1 MSTPLVPIQI
11 PSIYKKNGIR
21 VPLPARMAKC
31 APDMLAAI
39 RAAEKE
45 VEQAGGNLYLSDLFR
60 SYEMQ
65 LGSHLDYVKGKKSA
79 FSPPPGGSMH
89 EAGRALDLDLDA
101 LNMKLSTFW
110 DIAKRSGL
118 VPIISAPNASK
129 SEAWH
134 FDCRGSHDRVYQ
146 YYSTGKASNM
156 KPYAAMAV
164 SGILA
169 IDVQVDRF
177 KSKQTEAK
185 IQAALIRLG
194 FDPGAIDGDLG
205 NRSKAAL
212 NAVGVAVTT
221 PVEIYAALDARLRA
235 AFPTEF
241 AVDSDGDGVPDTDDE
256 FDHSLPGHV
265 IQ

>member
-39 RAAEKE
+39 RATEKE

-110 DIAKRSGL
+110 EIASHSGL
-118 VPIISAPNASK
+118 VPIISTPNASK

-156 KPYAAMAV
+156 KPYTAMAV

-212 NAVGVAVTT
+212 STVGIAFTT
-221 PVEIYAALDARLRA
+221 PAEVYAALDTKLRE

-241 AVDSDGDGVPDTDDE
+241 AIDSDGDGIPDADDE
-256 FDHSLPGHV
+256 FDHSLPGHI